1 MIPPVIGRVQAG
13 LSRGTRTLRP
23 QSFRAPVVI
32 GRGWEGRKNVL
43 AAVSPLLRREPE
55 RIRTE
60 RFGDSLPSF

>member
-23 QSFRAPVVI
+23 QSFRAPVRI
-32 GRGWEGRKNVL
+32 WLEGRKNVL